1 MPTWDMFGFLFKVV
15 YSEVQA
21 EVTQAK
27 GSAINRSYEK
37 QYY

>member
-1 MPTWDMFGFLFKVV
+1 MPTLDILGFLFEVV

-21 EVTQAK
+21 EVTEAK